1 MNDPRDRTINNQ
13 YIQSEPHGTQYLGIG
28 SLSPP
33 LMSET
38 KRAEK
43 KRVTYWPV
51 WSVDHVIR
59 YLRQVYL
66 WKRGG
71 RNFVVNPDESVRYHH
86 REL

>member
-33 LMSET
+33 LMSEA

-43 KRVTYWPV
+43 NELLIGRCGV
-51 WSVDHVIR
+51 WIMSSDIYARFTFGSEGVVI
-59 YLRQVYL
+59 LL
-66 WKRGG
+66 
-71 RNFVVNPDESVRYHH
+71 
-86 REL
+86 